1 MEDFLLCIVIAV
13 FVMGISSS
21 AILAYYKIG
30 PSLDNSNYTSLLST
44 NATFIATILA
54 VAFSISIFIIQ
65 HAASNYVPSLLKMY
79 LKDKN
84 TRASFSLLSIIATLN
99 VFGSVMTPTK
109 LMTNIAIFSPAYSFG
124 LLAFHFY
131 YVTNTVSPSTIIQRI
146 ESKGR
151 RYIQTLPQKIEK
163 TVSKDIRSDPRIE
176 DLAKRT
182 GSSFIKQVTFHRED
196 IHEPTKLVVRQV
208 LDLVQKAI
216 GKREIE
222 TAEIGLKSVCNIVA
236 EYVEV
241 RSDDSTPDDKFI
253 SFILEQLKSLSTTAF
268 DNRDTFTLRVLS
280 NAYREIGISTT
291 RIPLIGG
298 AQTSH
303 ESTNL
308 VVYHLEISL
317 NAIEKDLYD
326 GSAEAIRSIRD
337 VGANALKQHSGD
349 ALAIHSLTEIGIKT
363 SSGKDWYVPREICG
377 GLSMLIST
385 AIEAGTNSTRIGLD
399 LESVSKLSVKII
411 TTLPVNAELILLPF
425 FGPKSKTFFKH
436 SASMMV
442 ARALQQKNGEF
453 PIIEI
458 RAREKYVQDVIEDIV
473 RMMSASGL
481 AAAKIKDTMLCSDI
495 AQSLFEIASICVRE
509 EFVTFSEGLIDRVD
523 EAIASILSLYQAFVG
538 SHAIITHET
547 LDNLVFLAFE
557 AMRSERETVAIDVIK
572 DMTDI
577 SLRIYKE
584 HKHEAKELV
593 TRVVMV
599 GVYAVD
605 NNHDSIA
612 KSSRIQIHRYES
624 IIAEEEDL
632 QKSILDEVKS
642 SVEQHGNVME
652 LHQSPEQFLRK
663 NLSSESWDKYRKLEP

>member
-1 MEDFLLCIVIAV
+1 
-13 FVMGISSS
+13 
-21 AILAYYKIG
+21 
-30 PSLDNSNYTSLLST
+30 
-44 NATFIATILA
+44 
-54 VAFSISIFIIQ
+54 
-65 HAASNYVPSLLKMY
+65 
-79 LKDKN
+79 
-84 TRASFSLLSIIATLN
+84 
-99 VFGSVMTPTK
+99 
-109 LMTNIAIFSPAYSFG
+109 
-124 LLAFHFY
+124 
-131 YVTNTVSPSTIIQRI
+131 
-146 ESKGR
+146 
-151 RYIQTLPQKIEK
+151 
-163 TVSKDIRSDPRIE
+163 
-176 DLAKRT
+176 
-182 GSSFIKQVTFHRED
+182 
-196 IHEPTKLVVRQV
+196 
-208 LDLVQKAI
+208 
-216 GKREIE
+216 
-222 TAEIGLKSVCNIVA
+222 
-236 EYVEV
+236 
-241 RSDDSTPDDKFI
+241 
-253 SFILEQLKSLSTTAF
+253 
-268 DNRDTFTLRVLS
+268 
-280 NAYREIGISTT
+280 
-291 RIPLIGG
+291 
-298 AQTSH
+298 
-303 ESTNL
+303 
-308 VVYHLEISL
+308 
-317 NAIEKDLYD
+317 
-326 GSAEAIRSIRD
+326 
-337 VGANALKQHSGD
+337 
-349 ALAIHSLTEIGIKT
+349 
-363 SSGKDWYVPREICG
+363 
-377 GLSMLIST
+377 MLIST

-495 AQSLFEIASICVRE
+495 AQSLFEIASICIRE

-572 DMTDI
+572 NMTDI

-584 HKHEAKELV
+584 HKHKAKELV